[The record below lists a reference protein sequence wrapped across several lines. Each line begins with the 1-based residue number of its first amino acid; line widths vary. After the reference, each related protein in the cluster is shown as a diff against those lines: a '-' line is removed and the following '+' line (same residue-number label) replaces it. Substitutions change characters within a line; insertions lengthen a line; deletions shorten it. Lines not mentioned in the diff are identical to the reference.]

1 MQHSPIKTLSNHDL
15 HQKIKTLAASER
27 QLTLVVL
34 QHLREVEARRL
45 FCEHGYGSLL
55 DYCVNELKYS
65 ESSAYRRIQSM
76 RLLKEVPEAA
86 KSVAT
91 GALTLSNLAKSQ
103 SVFRKLSE
111 QNKPLPKSTKQQVI
125 ATLTNKTQKQA
136 EEILTELHPLPVPKP
151 TQKTL
156 SSEKVLLRF
165 AISAQ
170 AKKQLQEVEELSGL
184 PHDLEKIF
192 QLMLDRTLMTLRK
205 QKGLSHRSR
214 SVSDSCILPGGKD
227 RQQELA
233 KDSSKARAGGCE
245 IKPAVLAKSFAK
257 TTEPRGSFNTTEPR
271 CSVKMT
277 NPRGLISEQCDTAEV
292 ALSRKTSSTAEA
304 TTGLFLIEEPI
315 NSAAVFAKSVSANAI
330 TATKKINTAEE
341 AFPLALHVSAE
352 NKRKYISVKLRKAIW
367 QRADHQCEYKD
378 PRSHRRCGQKRFL
391 QIDHIKPLAKGGSD
405 SFANLQLLCSAHNL
419 WKSDR

>member
-165 AISAQ
+165 AISTQ

-245 IKPAVLAKSFAK
+245 IKPADLTKSFAK
-257 TTEPRGSFNTTEPR
+257 TTELSD
-271 CSVKMT
+271 
-277 NPRGLISEQCDTAEV
+277 LISEQCDTAEV

-304 TTGLFLIEEPI
+304 TTGLFLIEEPT